1 MDTMLQDLRY
11 AARALRRTPVFTAAA
26 VLTLA
31 LGIGANTAV
40 FSVVQAVLLKALPY
54 PDPEQLVFGWGRRGA
69 ERIMLVNYP
78 DIVEWQR
85 RSTSFSAIGV
95 ERSQSV
101 NITGGDTPDRLE
113 GNFIT
118 ASTLTLLG
126 AHTALGRLFTEA
138 ETDPESEAA
147 VCILSYGAWKD
158 RFGSD
163 PNIIG
168 RTLTLNG
175 SPHVVVG
182 VLSDGFHD
190 PQGRTAVF
198 LPVTSAPDP
207 RWKERGGYGFWTIM
221 RMKPGVT
228 VAQAQADLSKVMA
241 QLAREYPQS
250 NEGRDANVIRVRTFV
265 AGEIRPMLL
274 TVFGFVAVVLLIACA
289 NVANL
294 QMARATARR
303 RELSLRAALGAGRG
317 RLARQLFTENILLS
331 IAGGAIGLLIAVWA
345 MRALIAAMPGGLPN
359 MMQVTLDS
367 RVLVFSAVATLG
379 AGLLFGAAPALFAGR
394 VALREALDSR
404 VAGGGA
410 PRRFGARDAVV
421 AAQLALCVV
430 LLVGA
435 GLLTR
440 TLLELRKV
448 NTGFDTTSVL
458 TAEFRLPRAKY
469 STDPQLLQFDEAALA
484 ALRRVPGFQSVAFVQ
499 AVPLSGNYGDTQ
511 YEIEG
516 QPAPKSRPAALQ
528 NSASPGF
535 FKTLGIRMTAGRDF
549 DEHDRLDAPLVAIV
563 SQSFARSAWGTQD
576 PIGRRVRVFGPPD
589 QSLTV
594 VGVVEDIKQR
604 ALDDNAAGMIWQP
617 VAQTPDIFHS
627 VVARTTGDPEA
638 LSAQLRAAIWSVDKD
653 QPVWRVR
660 SLKSFMDLDLA
671 PHRFAL
677 TITGIFA
684 VIAVVLAIV
693 GVYGVMSYLLAQR
706 TREIGIRVAL
716 GARRS
721 QVERLVLGRS
731 VRVVGAAIA
740 AGLVIAAM
748 LSRVMSSQLYGVS
761 AGDALTF
768 TVAPLILVT
777 VALLASWIP
786 ARRAARVD
794 PVTAL
799 RAE

>member
-1 MDTMLQDLRY
+1 MQDVRY
-11 AARALRRTPVFTAAA
+11 AFRALRRTPVFTLAA

-40 FSVVQAVLLKALPY
+40 FSVVQAVLLRALPY
-54 PDPEQLVFGWGRRGA
+54 PDPEQVVFGWGRRGA

-101 NITGGDTPDRLE
+101 NLTGADAPDRLE

-126 AHTALGRLFTEA
+126 AHAALGRLFTDA
-138 ETDPESEAA
+138 ETAPGTGAA
-147 VCILSYGAWKD
+147 VCVLSYGTWKE

-168 RTLTLNG
+168 RQITLNG
-175 SPHVVVG
+175 MPHVVIG
-182 VLSDGFHD
+182 VLTDGFHD

-228 VAQAQADLSKVMA
+228 VAQAQADLSNIMA
-241 QLAREYPQS
+241 QLAKEYPKS
-250 NEGRDANVIRVRTFV
+250 NEGRDANVIPVRTFV
-265 AGEIRPMLL
+265 AGDIRPMLL

-303 RELSLRAALGAGRG
+303 RELSLRAALGAGRA
-317 RLARQLFTENILLS
+317 RLARQLLTENVLLAV
-331 IAGGAIGLLIAVWA
+331 AGGAIGLLIAVWA
-345 MRALIAAMPGGLPN
+345 TRVLVAAMPSRLPN

-367 RVLVFSAVATLG
+367 RVLMFSLLATLG
-379 AGLLFGAAPALFAGR
+379 AGLLFGAAPALYGGR

-404 VAGGGA
+404 VAAGGA
-410 PRRFGARDAVV
+410 GRRFGTRDVVV
-421 AAQLALCVV
+421 AAQLALCVM

-440 TLLELRKV
+440 TLIELRKV
-448 NTGFDTTSVL
+448 DMGFEPTNVL

-469 STDPQLLQFDEAALA
+469 STDQQVLQFDAAALD
-484 ALRRVPGFQSVAFVQ
+484 ALRQVPGFQSVAFVM
-499 AVPLSGNYGDTQ
+499 ATPLSGNYGNTT
-511 YEIEG
+511 YELEG
-516 QPAPKSRPAALQ
+516 QPAPASRPEALQ

-535 FKTLGIRMTAGRDF
+535 FKTLGIRLAAGRDF

-563 SQSFARSAWGTQD
+563 SESFARSAWPGQD
-576 PIGRRVRVFGPPD
+576 PLGRRVHVYGPPE
-589 QSLTV
+589 QVITV
-594 VGVVEDIKQR
+594 VGVVEDVKQR
-604 ALDDNAAGMIWQP
+604 ALDDKASGMIWQP

-627 VVARTTGDPEA
+627 VVARTTGDPD
-638 LSAQLRAAIWSVDKD
+638 AQSNALRAAIWSVDKD

-660 SLKSFMDLDLA
+660 SLRSFVDLDLA
-671 PHRFAL
+671 PHTFAL
-677 TITGIFA
+677 TITGLFA
-684 VIAVVLAIV
+684 VLAVILAIV
-693 GVYGVMSYLLAQR
+693 GVYGVMSYLLALR

-731 VRVVGAAIA
+731 VRVVGVAMVVGIAGAAIVA
-740 AGLVIAAM
+740 RL
-748 LSRVMSSQLYGVS
+748 MSSQLYGVS

-768 TVAPLILVT
+768 TAAPLLLII
-777 VALLASWIP
+777 VAMFASWIP

-799 RAE
+799 RTE